1 MLSAAGTTR
10 LLYRM
15 SMDFLGWARYV
26 PGIQKVWKGVAGQ
39 VGQAGSA
46 YARACLVTLV
56 GHTDAKCCLP
66 SLCGG
71 SYGGMLC
78 MFCRTGS

>member
-1 MLSAAGTTR
+1 MQQDWPYLALLLLPLLLRRAGYTR

-39 VGQAGSA
+39 VGG
-46 YARACLVTLV
+46 RE
-56 GHTDAKCCLP
+56 HWLP
-66 SLCGG
+66 W
-71 SYGGMLC
+71 M
-78 MFCRTGS
+78 